1 MVVCAHGLSDEYVT
15 LTMPGEASAGV
26 NCPLADRQSAQVAV
40 QSPLYRSSVDNN
52 TAAASLHT
60 NSGAVTSTGSGELR
74 LTSTSEGTIGQPL
87 FVPFNVYV
95 PASSATVVAI
105 NSVSP
110 AKASPPGKVHSQVA
124 SGSDAFGSNVKLFPS
139 QISMGSGSSGA

>member
-1 MVVCAHGLSDEYVT
+1 M
-15 LTMPGEASAGV
+15 
-26 NCPLADRQSAQVAV
+26 
-40 QSPLYRSSVDNN
+40 
-52 TAAASLHT
+52 
-60 NSGAVTSTGSGELR
+60 TSTGSGELR